1 MTPNPVNETN
11 IFKNLTHKLGQRVQG
26 ALKSKKNEQE
36 SRGYN
41 STLTRWE
48 ITLIVSIYLRS
59 HSRCEQIA

>member
-11 IFKNLTHKLGQRVQG
+11 IFKNLTHKLGQGVQG
-26 ALKSKKNEQE
+26 ALKSKNEQK
-36 SRGYN
+36 SRAFN

-59 HSRCEQIA
+59 DSRCEQIA